1 MRILHMVLVNLSRS
15 ITQKHTQPPLVMS
28 SVCEEAYVP
37 LSTQMPLF
45 TSTHHPSP
53 TETEIDKSIHSLRC
67 DHDPSQLSPH
77 YPIRI
82 AQSTPYN
89 QATPSHP
96 DPSMSTFSTACISS
110 RAPTHSCGT
119 TSTHKPRSS
128 SRLSRRSFSLNRMLL
143 EV

>member
-96 DPSMSTFSTACISS
+96 DPSMSTFSTACISHCPIS
-110 RAPTHSCGT
+110 RSNPLMRHHVHAQNEIFLPLVSAH
-119 TSTHKPRSS
+119 P
-128 SRLSRRSFSLNRMLL
+128 LI
-143 EV
+143 E

>member
-82 AQSTPYN
+82 AQTTPYN

-96 DPSMSTFSTACISS
+96 DPSMSTFSTACISHCPIS
-110 RAPTHSCGT
+110 RSNPLMWHHVHAQTEIFLPLVSAL
-119 TSTHKPRSS
+119 P
-128 SRLSRRSFSLNRMLL
+128 LI
-143 EV
+143 E